1 MKTTIIIGIVIVGI
15 IGAFAVF
22 ASIPSDTWQDNRTEF
37 TGVPSPDENKEK
49 IDCLS
54 RGGLWDNG
62 CSIERRNLE
71 DATSSYRNKIIPT
84 LDDFRNTLNESKD
97 IETIFFK
104 FGEPHQ
110 DIGSGIH
117 IYVYEL
123 NDSTEIWIGY
133 SDHILYVRHVDSG
146 GNFLESLFV
155 ENEN

>member
-1 MKTTIIIGIVIVGI
+1 VKPLIPIIVALGIAITIIVVMS
-15 IGAFAVF
+15 VNEEY
-22 ASIPSDTWQDNRTEF
+22 QKQ
-37 TGVPSPDENKEK
+37 KEL
-49 IDCLS
+49 DYL
-54 RGGLWDNG
+54 
-62 CSIERRNLE
+62 
-71 DATSSYRNKIIPT
+71 TSSYMGGKIIPT
-84 LDDFRNTLNESKD
+84 LDDFRNTLNESQD

-104 FGEPHQ
+104 FGDPHD